1 VTNELSEWRLLDTG
15 ILSGAENMALDDV
28 ILEGRAE
35 HQTPNTLRFLQF
47 RPSTVLVG
55 YHQSV
60 EQEVRVPF
68 CTQNN
73 VDINRRITG
82 GGTILFTPTCLGWEI
97 FADKTA
103 QGVNE
108 LRKDL
113 GKLAEFVSK
122 IVYPVLPVGERIPP
136 TRFSCQFPPG
146 DSPNACL

>member
-1 VTNELSEWRLLDTG
+1 VINELSEWRLLDTG
-15 ILSGAENMALDDV
+15 VLSGAENMTLDDI
-28 ILEGRAE
+28 ILECRAE
-35 HQTPNTLRFLQF
+35 METPNTLRFLQF
-47 RPSTVLVG
+47 EPSTVLVG

-60 EQEVRVPF
+60 EQEVRVSF
-68 CTQNN
+68 CTDNN

-113 GKLAEFVSK
+113 GRLAELICSGTVAGLK
-122 IVYPVLPVGERIPP
+122 KLGGEKDIRNW
-136 TRFSCQFPPG
+136 R
-146 DSPNACL
+146 N